1 MHYIMGNTPIVFLIL
16 WKFNS
21 LNITDFVDFSFVD
34 IIDILLVALLLF
46 YMYKLVKGT
55 VAINIFIGIVI
66 VYLIWKLTDLLNMD
80 VLSNVLGKFISVGFF
95 ALIVVYQQEIRK
107 FLLLL
112 GSTNFTIRRYVV
124 RYFKF
129 LNQNKDSSNLDINV
143 LINSCSEMSKRKTG
157 AIIVLQRSNTLDF
170 TLNES
175 NITQIKLTPQ
185 VLETIFFKNS
195 PLHDGAII
203 IENNQITA
211 TRVILPVSDSSDVP
225 SRYGLRHR
233 AALGISEKTDSLI
246 IVISEQTGKLVYV
259 KNGEFIKINSTSEL
273 KEKLIQDL
281 NE

>member
-80 VLSNVLGKFISVGFF
+80 VLSNLLGKFISVGFF
-95 ALIVVYQQEIRK
+95 ALIVVFQQEIRK

-112 GSTNFTIRRYVV
+112 GSTNFTNRRNVV

-195 PLHDGAII
+195 PLHDGAIL
-203 IENNQITA
+203 IENNQIIA
-211 TRVILPVSDSSDVP
+211 TRVILPVSDSSEVP

-233 AALGISEKTDSLI
+233 AALGISEKTDSLV

-259 KNGEFIKINSTSEL
+259 KNGEFIKIKSAEEL
-273 KEKLIQDL
+273 KEKLIPDL